1 MVTEEGEEDLL
12 RSVVTQNAKSVRIAR
27 RRLERELIE
36 ANEALARK
44 TEELAGSEARYRS
57 ALRTGGMGNWET
69 DLAASTRTWSEEGM
83 AIFGLTLVDGRGC
96 VGGQADEFRMALHP
110 DDRHLV
116 EEFHALADRQD
127 SFPAEYRIVR
137 PDGTIRWL
145 SGRGQVVARGRD
157 GKAQRLVSVVADIT
171 ERKIAEEHVQF
182 LMRELTHR
190 SKNLLAVV
198 QGIAGQT
205 MRTTGTMDEF
215 REKFMQR
222 LQGLAASHELLVDR
236 NWQGASLAD
245 LVRDQL
251 SPFAEVGGRRLN
263 VSGPDV
269 LVSPETAEAI
279 GLALHELATNAV
291 KYGALSVLVGQ
302 VTVFWALEKH
312 GTEKHGT
319 EKHGTEPRRLRLSWV
334 EQNGP
339 LVVAPTRKGFGRLVF
354 EEITAKRLNGEI
366 VTDFAP
372 TGLNWQLSI
381 STAHLVT
388 EPDEDLESLA
398 PRE

>member
-1 MVTEEGEEDLL
+1 MVTDESEEDLL

-69 DLAASTRTWSEEGM
+69 DLAVGTRTWSEEGM
-83 AIFGLTLVDGRGC
+83 AIFGLTLVDGRGR

-116 EEFHALADRQD
+116 EEFHTLADRQD
-127 SFPAEYRIVR
+127 SFPAEYRIIR

-145 SGRGQVVARGRD
+145 SGRGQVVARGTD
-157 GKAQRLVSVVADIT
+157 GKAQRLVNVVADIT
-171 ERKIAEEHVQF
+171 ERKVAEEHVQF

-222 LQGLAASHELLVDR
+222 LQGLAASHELLVNR

-291 KYGALSVLVGQ
+291 KYGALSVPIGQ
-302 VTVFWALEKH
+302 VTVFWALERH
-312 GTEKHGT
+312 GN
-319 EKHGTEPRRLRLSWV
+319 EKHGTEPHRLRLSWV

-381 STAHLVT
+381 STAYLVT
-388 EPDEDLESLA
+388 KPNEDLESFA

>member
-1 MVTEEGEEDLL
+1 
-12 RSVVTQNAKSVRIAR
+12 
-27 RRLERELIE
+27 
-36 ANEALARK
+36 
-44 TEELAGSEARYRS
+44 
-57 ALRTGGMGNWET
+57 
-69 DLAASTRTWSEEGM
+69 
-83 AIFGLTLVDGRGC
+83 
-96 VGGQADEFRMALHP
+96 
-110 DDRHLV
+110 
-116 EEFHALADRQD
+116 
-127 SFPAEYRIVR
+127 
-137 PDGTIRWL
+137 
-145 SGRGQVVARGRD
+145 
-157 GKAQRLVSVVADIT
+157 
-171 ERKIAEEHVQF
+171 
-182 LMRELTHR
+182 
-190 SKNLLAVV
+190 
-198 QGIAGQT
+198 

-222 LQGLAASHELLVDR
+222 LQGLSASHELLVNR

-291 KYGALSVLVGQ
+291 KYGALSVPTGQ
-302 VTVFWALEKH
+302 VTVSWALERH
-312 GTEKHGT
+312 GN

-381 STAHLVT
+381 STAYLVT
-388 EPDEDLESLA
+388 EPDEDLESIA